1 MRIMKYITTAIF
13 LIVSLV
19 LFSQPKIEFKN
30 TTHDYGDIK
39 EDGGLAEVDF
49 IFTNTGNQPL
59 IINNVRATCG
69 CTTPDWTRDPVLPG
83 KSGKINVG
91 YNPKNRPG
99 AFSKNVNIYSN
110 TQPGVTV
117 LTIKGNVSPREKT
130 IEELFPRVMG
140 PVRLRSN
147 YANIGSIL
155 NTQSKSQELEYINTS
170 EIPVK
175 IEATR
180 VPSHITISLEPETV
194 NPGDKGLIM
203 VNYDATKKETYGQV
217 TDRAYLK
224 INNESHNN
232 YSIGISTFINEDF
245 SKLTSE
251 ELEKAPKSS
260 FSSKVFDFGSI
271 KEGEKVSYIFKLSNE
286 GKSDLIIRNVK
297 ASCGCTAIKHENIVK
312 PNQTIDLKVEFNS
325 SGKRNRQ
332 NKSITVITNDPKNP
346 TTVLRVMG
354 TVN

>member
-1 MRIMKYITTAIF
+1 MKYIATAIF
-13 LIVSLV
+13 LIASLV
-19 LFSQPKIEFKN
+19 LFSQPKIDFKN

-39 EDGGLAEVDF
+39 EDGGMAETEFV
-49 IFTNTGNQPL
+49 FTNTGNQPL

-83 KSGKINVG
+83 KTGKIKVG

-117 LTIKGNVSPREKT
+117 LTIRGNVSPREKT
-130 IEELFPRVMG
+130 IEELYPRVMG
-140 PVRLRSN
+140 PVRLKSN
-147 YANIGSIL
+147 YANIGSIM

-170 EIPVK
+170 ETPVK

-180 VPSHITISLEPETV
+180 VPSHITVSFEPETV
-194 NPGDKGLIM
+194 KPGDKGKIL
-203 VNYDATKKETYGQV
+203 VNYDATKKEAYGQI

-224 INNESHNN
+224 INDESHNN

-245 SKLTSE
+245 SKLSAE
-251 ELEKAPKSS
+251 ELEKAPKAS
-260 FSSKVFDFGSI
+260 FDSKVFDFGTL
-271 KEGEKVSYIFKLSNE
+271 KEGEKVTNVFKLTNE

-297 ASCGCTAIKHENIVK
+297 ASCGCTAVKHENVVK
-312 PNQTIDLKVEFNS
+312 PGQTIDLTVEFNS
-325 SGKRNRQ
+325 RNKRNRQ
-332 NKSITVITNDPKNP
+332 NKSITVITNDPKNS